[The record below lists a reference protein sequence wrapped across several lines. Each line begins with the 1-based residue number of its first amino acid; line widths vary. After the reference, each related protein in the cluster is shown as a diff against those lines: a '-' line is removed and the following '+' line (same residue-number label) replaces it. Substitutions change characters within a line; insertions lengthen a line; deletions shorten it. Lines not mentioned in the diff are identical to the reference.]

1 MRNHAANGTVENL
14 RGCTVVEGARFF
26 RVDNVTFVKEIVV
39 SQLGYTNIIRTG
51 NATDAQLQLSTL
63 LRKKLPEMLISSH
76 RTTTIFWPLRICF
89 EIMEARRPRRWPL
102 PSMTMG
108 VEEKVAMAS
117 LGLYFR
123 TERVNTSEFGRD
135 KRRMELT

>member
-1 MRNHAANGTVENL
+1 
-14 RGCTVVEGARFF
+14 
-26 RVDNVTFVKEIVV
+26 
-39 SQLGYTNIIRTG
+39 
-51 NATDAQLQLSTL
+51 
-63 LRKKLPEMLISSH
+63 
-76 RTTTIFWPLRICF
+76 
-89 EIMEARRPRRWPL
+89 
-102 PSMTMG
+102 MTMG